1 MAGQTAK
8 QYDFERFQPR
18 TATPGVRVVKGKKRK
33 VNRYADR
40 MKWASKVAVGA
51 VLLAMTCSLL
61 YSQAQ
66 VTELTGDIQAQQ
78 RELQAARSTYNYL
91 SGVLDQRSSLNNLE
105 AQAQA
110 LGLMKLERSQ
120 LTYITLETQSRI
132 ELPQSNARQL
142 FSRLSDRL
150 MTVIGNR

>member
-1 MAGQTAK
+1 
-8 QYDFERFQPR
+8 
-18 TATPGVRVVKGKKRK
+18 
-33 VNRYADR
+33 

-142 FSRLSDRL
+142 FSGLSDRL
-150 MTVIGNR
+150 MNVIGNR